1 MGAQTKSKYVII
13 HKTGKLP
20 SKDTGIIQEFI
31 PNMCIVRLYISLK
44 AFLISS
50 EKGTQDPS
58 FGSFGLDLYKMLLIN
73 EDILKV

>member
-50 EKGTQDPS
+50 EKGTQNP
-58 FGSFGLDLYKMLLIN
+58 SFGLDLYKMLPIN